1 MGFEIIFN
9 EECAKIKNNSVT
21 LGGLTCCLAEGDW
34 DMFFQVGLGEYLS
47 EEIQLFAKQF
57 LDICYDNKK
66 FSSPSIAYASFIIEN
81 GLMKSNY
88 AVSKKMYNI
97 GLKRGFMIEDTYYID
112 SLYDLVC
119 LELMYA
125 INNNI
130 SLTKCKNCG
139 KYFSSIN
146 AGTQYCDREFDDG
159 RSCKRIGAK
168 KQFTER
174 LKSDE
179 LLSKYEK
186 VYQTIYYKKRNSIEV
201 DDLKKYSAQLSKLT
215 KARTRYKKGEI
226 SSEEFNSI
234 LEQ

>member
-1 MGFEIIFN
+1 MGIKIVFN
-9 EECAKIKNNSVT
+9 EESAKINNNFVT
-21 LGGLTCCLAEGDW
+21 LGGLTCRLAEGDW
-34 DMFFQVGLGEYLS
+34 DMFFQEGLNEYLN
-47 EEIQLFAKQF
+47 EDIRIFAKRF
-57 LDICYDNKK
+57 LDACYDNERI
-66 FSSPSIAYASFIIEN
+66 SSPSSAYVSFIIEN
-81 GLMKSNY
+81 DLMKNNY

-97 GLKRGFMIEDTYYID
+97 GLKRGFIIEDTYYID

-130 SLTKCKNCG
+130 SITKCKNCG

-146 AGTQYCDREFDDG
+146 AGTQYCNREFDDG

-179 LLSKYEK
+179 LLLKYEK
-186 VYQTIYYKKRNSIEV
+186 VYQTIYYKKRNSITVE
-201 DDLKKYSAQLSKLT
+201 DLKKYSAQLSKLT